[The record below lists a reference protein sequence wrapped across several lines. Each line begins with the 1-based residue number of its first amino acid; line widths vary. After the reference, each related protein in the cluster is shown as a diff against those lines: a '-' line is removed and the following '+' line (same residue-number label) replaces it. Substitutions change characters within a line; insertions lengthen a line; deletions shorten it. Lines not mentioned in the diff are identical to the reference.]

1 MIPAVSPTCTEHG
14 YTEGIECSVCHEIL
28 TAPTEVPATGHSY
41 GDWTIIKEAT
51 CTEEGLKQRT
61 CTVCSTME
69 EEIIPMTEHDWE
81 SDFTIDQQ
89 PTAAENGSKSI
100 HCKNCEAVKD
110 VTVINATADSNNM
123 EQNNTVSPQTGDNTQ
138 LYIYI
143 AIGVFVSAACAAAIT
158 FKKIKANH

>member
-1 MIPAVSPTCTEHG
+1 MYTCSYLLQILYLRCSKRYRNLTYGDPLGHRENNSCCIPTCTEHG
-14 YTEGIECSVCHEIL
+14 YTEGIECAVCHEIL

-81 SDFTIDQQ
+81 NDLPLTNNQLQLKTEVNPFI
-89 PTAAENGSKSI
+89 
-100 HCKNCEAVKD
+100 VK
-110 VTVINATADSNNM
+110 
-123 EQNNTVSPQTGDNTQ
+123 
-138 LYIYI
+138 L
-143 AIGVFVSAACAAAIT
+143 
-158 FKKIKANH
+158 

>member
-81 SDFTIDQQ
+81 SAVSYTHLDVYKRQ
-89 PTAAENGSKSI
+89 PLKSTNRRTGSTYFSKVHS
-100 HCKNCEAVKD
+100 H
-110 VTVINATADSNNM
+110 
-123 EQNNTVSPQTGDNTQ
+123 SPTK
-138 LYIYI
+138 
-143 AIGVFVSAACAAAIT
+143 F
-158 FKKIKANH
+158 